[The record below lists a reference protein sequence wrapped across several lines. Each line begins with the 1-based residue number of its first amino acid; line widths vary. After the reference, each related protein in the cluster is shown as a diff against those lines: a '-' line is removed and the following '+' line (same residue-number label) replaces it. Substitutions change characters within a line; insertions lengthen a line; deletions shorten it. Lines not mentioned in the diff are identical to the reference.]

1 MERVTHAIALVWL
14 LAAGAYMLSEFSPF
28 SPDSYVYV
36 AAATSLTQNGT
47 LAVPFAPTTAS
58 ALPVPYAAWPP
69 GYPASIAL
77 LAQTGMSIG
86 AAARLLSA
94 LGLLGGILLFWRFTR
109 QATGAALAVFMVAVS
124 SQTATIGT
132 TAWSEGLFFAA
143 IMGSAWAMSKWL
155 EGDTGKMRFLC
166 IAAGC
171 AAVAIQMRY
180 AGVFLIPA
188 LIQITWL
195 RGLRLQR
202 IAGTCLHLMAGVP
215 LLLWFIRNANVAAN
229 WRGGSTTSAEWWRAP
244 AELGLSVA
252 RLCGV
257 SDLGFPALGAIVGA
271 LLLVAL
277 STVLYRNRSR
287 LTDDPAV
294 LVSVAFFL
302 ALTAGTVLARALGHL
317 WILDARM
324 MWPAWAFAIFL
335 GVRAGSSFLQR
346 SHRWPLALMI
356 VWMSLQT
363 FSLSQSPSREAF
375 VSGIA
380 QNEEFRFPNRSADP
394 LLGSRGWTAG
404 LLLCN
409 QGWTAWHLTGQANYH
424 LPFAH
429 YRGDLFHP
437 DTLLEWA
444 AKRNVRL
451 ALWIDEKRSDEEI
464 ESMYGPLGLLMAHA
478 DSSYFTVNQRK
489 DGVTWMFIHH
499 FPPHLDILHDLKPK
513 D

>member
-1 MERVTHAIALVWL
+1 
-14 LAAGAYMLSEFSPF
+14 MLTEYSPF

-36 AAATSLTQNGT
+36 AAATSLTENGT
-47 LAVPFAPTTAS
+47 LTVPFAPTTAT

-86 AAARLLSA
+86 AAARMLSA
-94 LGLLGGILLFWRFTR
+94 FGLLAGFLLFWRFTR
-109 QATGAALAVFMVAVS
+109 HTTGAALAFFLVAVS
-124 SQTATIGT
+124 SQTATIGI

-143 IMGSAWAMSKWL
+143 VMGSAWAISKWL
-155 EGDTGKMRFLC
+155 QGTPGRMRFLW

-188 LIQITWL
+188 LIWITWL

-202 IAGTCLHLMAGVP
+202 IAGTCLHLLAGVP
-215 LLLWFIRNANVAAN
+215 LLLWFIRNTNVAAN
-229 WRGGSTTSAEWWRAP
+229 WRGGSTTSPEWWRSP
-244 AELGLSVA
+244 GELGLSVA

-257 SDLGFPALGAIVGA
+257 PDSGIPALGAVVGA
-271 LLLVAL
+271 LLLAAL
-277 STVLYRNRSR
+277 AALLYRRRSQMAN
-287 LTDDPAV
+287 DPAV
-294 LVSVAFFL
+294 LVSIAFFL

-335 GVRAGSSFLQR
+335 GVRAGSSFLHR
-346 SHRWPLALMI
+346 GHRWPVALMI

-375 VSGIA
+375 ASGIA
-380 QNEEFRFPNRSADP
+380 QNEEFRFPNRRADP
-394 LLGSRGWTAG
+394 LLGNRGWTAG

-409 QGWTAWHLTGQANYH
+409 RGWTAWHLTGQANYY

-429 YRGDLFHP
+429 YRGEIFHP
-437 DTLLEWA
+437 DTLFQWA
-444 AKRNVRL
+444 ERRGVRN
-451 ALWIDEKRSDEEI
+451 ALWIDENRSDEEI
-464 ESMYGPLGLLMAHA
+464 EALYGPLGLLMAHE
-478 DSSYFTVNQRK
+478 DSTYFTVNQK
-489 DGVTWMFIHH
+489 GDGYTLMFIHH
-499 FPPHLDILHDLKPK
+499 FPPSVDILYEVIPK